1 MVHLERIF
9 EEIRILN
16 IKDET
21 LLSFRIFQN
30 FSTNCG
36 RIQRSF
42 LEFTRRCRFLENIFI
57 TEMAMSTEMLS
68 STVYRLQLDEICL
81 NRFQF

>member
-30 FSTNCG
+30 FSTRMQHFNSIKMG
-36 RIQRSF
+36 LFPERNILTADE
-42 LEFTRRCRFLENIFI
+42 LEELRYLNIYFD
-57 TEMAMSTEMLS
+57 TLKQNFPDLFVKWHKRT
-68 STVYRLQLDEICL
+68 
-81 NRFQF
+81 F